1 MVYRVVPVAIICSAT
16 MPLPPAHFLQWE
28 QLIRASPPMDET
40 PSHLHITAKKRP
52 RTLLNQYTEVET
64 ISSVIQGHRLMDKM
78 RELLA
83 TFKRSPQQME
93 MHEIMLRCIAKQ
105 VYGDAVW
112 EHELEILEYNHWT
125 NLGQEIVVTA
135 PRRFGKSWGVAMF
148 ACVVLLVLKG
158 CEISIFSSGARAAG
172 GDTGM
177 MSIVRKFLVEHF
189 NMTKLWKDNSE
200 HIFLKFAENDV
211 RKLNAYP
218 GSVHTYVSII
228 LSTELTM

>member
-1 MVYRVVPVAIICSAT
+1 MTIHNSSSSSSSINVTTSDDRVTEMIKAY
-16 MPLPPAHFLQWE
+16 PAHFARWEKLTRQSKPLQE
-28 QLIRASPPMDET
+28 TSYKPGKRA
-40 PSHLHITAKKRP
+40 
-52 RTLLNQYTEVET
+52 RTLLSEYTEFDVVT
-64 ISSVIQGHRLMDKM
+64 SLTKGHRMMDKM

-83 TFKRSPQQME
+83 TFKRSRQQME

-112 EHELEILEYNHWT
+112 DHELDILECNHWT
-125 NLGQEIVVTA
+125 NLGQEILLTA

-148 ACVVLLVLKG
+148 ACVVLLLLPG

-189 NMTKLWKDNSE
+189 HTTKDKLWKDNSE
-200 HIFLKFAENDV
+200 HIFIKFAENDI

-218 GSVHTYVSII
+218 GSVHT
-228 LSTELTM
+228 

>member
-1 MVYRVVPVAIICSAT
+1 MCLAVP
-16 MPLPPAHFLQWE
+16 PHFLQWE
-28 QLIRASPPMDET
+28 RLVHSSPPMDES
-40 PSHLHITAKKRP
+40 PQHHRSSLARKRP
-52 RTLLNQYTEVET
+52 RTLLSQYTEVDT
-64 ISSVIQGHRLMDKM
+64 ISAVTQGHRLMDKM

-177 MSIVRKFLVEHF
+177 MSIIRKFLVEHF
-189 NMTKLWKDNSE
+189 LVTKEKLWKDNSE

-218 GSVHTYVSII
+218 GSVHTYVTV
-228 LSTELTM
+228 LLL